1 MDRLVP
7 EDLDEMDADER
18 KELLEQK
25 IDQTGEPRRQRML
38 EELLESY

>member
-7 EDLDEMDADER
+7 EDMDEMDADER

-25 IDQTGEPRRQRML
+25 IDQVDDPLRQRML

>member
-25 IDQTGEPRRQRML
+25 IDQADDPLRQRML